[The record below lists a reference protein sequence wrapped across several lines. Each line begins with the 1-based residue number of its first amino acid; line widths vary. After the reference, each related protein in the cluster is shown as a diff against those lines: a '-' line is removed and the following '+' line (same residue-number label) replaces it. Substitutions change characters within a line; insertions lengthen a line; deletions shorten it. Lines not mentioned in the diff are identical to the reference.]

1 MIGTSRHLKS
11 ELGEIRVIENLT
23 DVFENTASIKIR
35 AVRQQVLSSKL
46 FFNDLWNIY
55 QQIRV
60 SQDIPKDALSGSID
74 KHLLL
79 FIASPVGLAGASDAQ
94 IFQQLSADFK
104 PNSTDILVIGS
115 HGNFLLNQYKLKP
128 VQAFEMPDTTKQFTV
143 DPILDIVRQY
153 KKTTAYYN
161 SYVSLT
167 VQRPAK
173 LQLLLEAQKLT
184 EEEKQM
190 MDVGETEVIS
200 TENYIFE
207 PSITH
212 IVEYLG
218 LIMLNTTLTQLLLE
232 SQLAQQAGRF
242 TNMTLANERAKKLYK
257 KTFLDLQKIK
267 RSERDEM
274 TRQIVT
280 AARMI

>member
-1 MIGTSRHLKS
+1 MIGSSRDLKA
-11 ELGEIRVIENLT
+11 ELGSIQVIENLT

-55 QQIRV
+55 QQIRI
-60 SQDIPKDALSGSID
+60 SQDIPKDALTGSLD

-79 FIASPVGLAGASDAQ
+79 FIASPVGLAGPSDAQ
-94 IFQQLSADFK
+94 IFQQLGADYK
-104 PNSTDILVIGS
+104 PGETDILVIGS
-115 HGNFLLNQYKLKP
+115 HGNFLLGEYKLKP
-128 VQAFEMPDTTKQFTV
+128 VAAFEMPDTTKDFTV
-143 DPILDIVRQY
+143 DPILSIVRQY

-167 VQRPAK
+167 TQRPAK
-173 LQLLLEAQKLT
+173 LQLLLEAQKLSD
-184 EEEKQM
+184 EERALMEG
-190 MDVGETEVIS
+190 GETEVIS

-218 LIMLNTTLTQLLLE
+218 QIMLNTTLTQLLLE
-232 SQLAQQAGRF
+232 SQLAQQASRF
-242 TNMTLANERAKKLYK
+242 TNMTLAHDRAKKLYL
-257 KTFLDLQKIK
+257 KTFLDLQKVK